1 MYIPYLFE
9 RYFVDLHLIEKILH
23 FICINLLHFRLL
35 ITQITECYKLGTNPN
50 ECSNLT
56 VTLTTKDYGIEI
68 AWSLGEDC
76 QSDYH
81 YDGYDANYGYEDD
94 QELVKICCLTSGM
107 HPLICSDRAGDGWH
121 GGYLTIN
128 NVRYCESWNDDGFE
142 QTTSITIGR
151 STSFKLFYMIIFCT
165 LKKGL
170 EMNTHYINV
179 FFQIV
184 FPIKVQME
192 T

>member
-1 MYIPYLFE
+1 M
-9 RYFVDLHLIEKILH
+9 
-23 FICINLLHFRLL
+23 HFRLL

-121 GGYLTIN
+121 GGFLTIN

-151 STSFKLFYMIIFCT
+151 SMSFKLFYMIIFCT
-165 LKKGL
+165 LKSKGL

>member
-1 MYIPYLFE
+1 M
-9 RYFVDLHLIEKILH
+9 
-23 FICINLLHFRLL
+23 
-35 ITQITECYKLGTNPN
+35 
-50 ECSNLT
+50 
-56 VTLTTKDYGIEI
+56 
-68 AWSLGEDC
+68 GEDC

-142 QTTSITIGR
+142 QTTSITIGKGV
-151 STSFKLFYMIIFCT
+151 SFDYSYMLISCT
-165 LKKGL
+165 QTWVKRCWD
-170 EMNTHYINV
+170 
-179 FFQIV
+179 
-184 FPIKVQME
+184 
-192 T
+192 

>member
-1 MYIPYLFE
+1 M
-9 RYFVDLHLIEKILH
+9 
-23 FICINLLHFRLL
+23 HFRLI
-35 ITQITECYKLGTNPN
+35 ITQINEFYKLGTIAI

-142 QTTSITIGR
+142 QTTSITIGKGI
-151 STSFKLFYMIIFCT
+151 SFDFRICYMLIS
-165 LKKGL
+165 
-170 EMNTHYINV
+170 
-179 FFQIV
+179 
-184 FPIKVQME
+184 
-192 T
+192 